1 MALDTT
7 APVLVVDDNPIMLDI
22 VCALL
27 GELGFRRVDR
37 TGSAD
42 EALEALRAVPYRL
55 LITDWNMGAVSGL
68 DLIREVR
75 AGGGEE
81 GPRILVMTASSQAAR
96 KVEARAAG
104 ANDYLVKPFTPAVLQ
119 RKIAALLAA

>member
-119 RKIAALLAA
+119 RKIVALLAA